1 MHISYICIYI
11 YVFYIYICLKDL
23 PKYKEEWESFKN
35 YSIFLNRE
43 EVLVTSP
50 QIVLG
55 GVIAL
60 WDVFN
65 VDLIRDFPAMAFLIW
80 KEN

>member
-1 MHISYICIYI
+1 M
-11 YVFYIYICLKDL
+11 
-23 PKYKEEWESFKN
+23 
-35 YSIFLNRE
+35 
-43 EVLVTSP
+43 TSP

-65 VDLIRDFPAMAFLIW
+65 VDLIRDFPAMAFLI
-80 KEN
+80 